1 LTVAYAYVCIGK
13 KCARACDHDQLVRA
27 LCKVGTV
34 QAVRCQKICHGS
46 VVGAV
51 LDEEIRWFE
60 RVDTPRL
67 CVALKKAVKRGSQ
80 RGLPKDLKKRRIK
93 RLAGRSPR

>member
-1 LTVAYAYVCIGK
+1 VGTAYVCAGK
-13 KCARACDHDQLVRA
+13 KCVGACDHAQLVRA

-51 LDEEIRWFE
+51 LGNQIEWFE
-60 RVDTPRL
+60 RVDTARA
-67 CVALKKAVKRGSQ
+67 CVDMKQAVQRGS
-80 RGLPKDLKKRRIK
+80 REALT
-93 RLAGRSPR
+93 

>member
-1 LTVAYAYVCIGK
+1 MGYAYVCIGK

-34 QAVRCQKICHGS
+34 QAVRCQKMCHGS

-51 LDEEIRWFE
+51 LDEKIRWFE
-60 RVDTPRL
+60 RVDTPRM
-67 CVALKKAVKRGSQ
+67 CVALKKAVKLGSQ
-80 RGLPKDLKKRRIK
+80 RGLAKGLIKRRIK
-93 RLAGRSPR
+93 HLTGRSPR

>member
-1 LTVAYAYVCIGK
+1 MGYAYVCIGK

-34 QAVRCQKICHGS
+34 QAVRCQKVCHGS

-51 LDEEIRWFE
+51 LDGEIRWFE
-60 RVDTPRL
+60 RVDSPRV
-67 CVALKKAVKRGSQ
+67 CVALKKAVKRGSK
-80 RGLPKDLKKRRIK
+80 RDLPKGLKKRRVK
-93 RLAGRSPR
+93 RLTGHSPR

>member
-1 LTVAYAYVCIGK
+1 MGYAYVCIGK

-34 QAVRCQKICHGS
+34 QAVRCQKICRGS

-51 LDEEIRWFE
+51 LDDEIRWFE
-60 RVDTPRL
+60 GVDSPRL
-67 CVALKKAVKRGSQ
+67 CVGLKKAVKSGSQ
-80 RGLPKDLKKRRIK
+80 RDLPKGLKKRRIK
-93 RLAGRSPR
+93 RLTGRSPR

>member
-1 LTVAYAYVCIGK
+1 MGTAFVCVGK

-34 QAVRCQKICHGS
+34 QAVRCQKICRGS

-51 LDEEIRWFE
+51 LGGEIEWFE
-60 RVDTPRL
+60 GVDTPRM
-67 CVALKKAVKRGSQ
+67 CVDLKKAVRRGTRKPLSSS
-80 RGLPKDLKKRRIK
+80 LKKRRIR
-93 RLAGRSPR
+93 RLRGHLPR